1 MKPLNSPIVKEVFA
15 EHFKWRFGGKPAG
28 DRKTIK
34 NLRLKDIDKA
44 IEQAEREGL
53 KIKLNTRKNLL
64 DAESHVLNVLV
75 DVYNY
80 PHPYGEYKS
89 FLIHC
94 S

>member
-1 MKPLNSPIVKEVFA
+1 MKPLNSQAIKDVFA
-15 EHFKWRFGGKPAG
+15 SHFKWRFGGKPTA

-53 KIKLNTRKNLL
+53 KIKLNTYKNLL

-75 DVYNY
+75 DVYDY
-80 PHPYGEYKS
+80 PHPWGEYKS

>member
-1 MKPLNSPIVKEVFA
+1 MKPLNSDIVKEVFA
-15 EHFKWRFGGKPAG
+15 EHFKSRFGGKPAG

-64 DAESHVLNVLV
+64 DAESHVLNILV
-75 DVYNY
+75 DVHAY
-80 PHPYGEYKS
+80 PNHY
-89 FLIHC
+89 
-94 S
+94 

>member
-1 MKPLNSPIVKEVFA
+1 MKPLNSPIIKQVFA
-15 EHFKWRFGGKPAG
+15 EHFKSTFGGKTTG

-44 IEQAEREGL
+44 VEQAEREGL

-75 DVYNY
+75 DVYDY
-80 PHPYGEYKS
+80 PHPYGTYKS

-94 S
+94 T

>member
-1 MKPLNSPIVKEVFA
+1 MKPLNSDIVKEVFA
-15 EHFKWRFGGKPAG
+15 AHIKARFGGKPAG

-44 IEQAEREGL
+44 VEQAEREGL

-75 DVYNY
+75 DVHAY
-80 PHPYGEYKS
+80 PDPY
-89 FLIHC
+89 
-94 S
+94 